1 MNDLLS
7 RMLMRVTQP
16 SPVEPV
22 LPSRYERTGAFDSGE
37 MFERVESEREPGIES
52 RAMTGRL
59 TEQEDPEALSVPAR
73 KMVRRRNAEVEEG
86 EKSSHAA
93 ELRGIEE
100 GQRRRSLDEDVSRRE
115 TERRVAAEVVRHEGP
130 LPVREERVPSVREVR
145 IERERVAAFP
155 ENARLR
161 PLSPTREL
169 AQEAARPTEVHV
181 TIGHIEVRAAAAPA
195 KAPARKAA
203 PPSVSLQEYLARRN
217 GGSR

>member
-7 RMLMRVTQP
+7 RMLLRVTQP

-22 LPSRYERTGAFDSGE
+22 LPSRYERAGAFESGAP
-37 MFERVESEREPGIES
+37 FEAVESESEAGIES
-52 RAMTGRL
+52 HAMTGRR
-59 TEQEDPEALSVPAR
+59 TGQEEVDAFAVPAR
-73 KMVRRRNAEVEEG
+73 KSTQRRSAEIEEG
-86 EKSSHAA
+86 EESSRAA
-93 ELRGIEE
+93 ALRDIGET
-100 GQRRRSLDEDVSRRE
+100 QRRKSLEERVNRPE
-115 TERRVAAEVVRHEGP
+115 TERRAAEVVRHEGP
-130 LPVREERVPSVREVR
+130 LPVREPRVPSVREVR

-155 ENARLR
+155 ENAWSR

-169 AQEAARPTEVHV
+169 AQEAARSTEVHV